1 MRKPEDA
8 TMFTLSGIAIS
19 EGIATGKTLVISHS
33 DEDNLDHLETASM
46 DADAEIARFLKRS
59 EEFAER
65 LQRICSPSQVKD
77 RDIFDAAAGFIS
89 NQHNVEEVIDNIN
102 KGNSAVMAA
111 RMVLQQNLAKF
122 FSGRED
128 PESESDNRELRNIVR
143 EFIYT
148 LSRSEQ
154 LTVDLPVL
162 EKECII
168 VAKDLTPAQFL
179 SLRVDLISALI
190 LESGS
195 PSGHLATV
203 IKELNIPSVFGV
215 SGVTAAI
222 KNGSSLIVDANNG
235 VVIVDPPEATTEIIS
250 EKIDLNSEVFDDSLL
265 NITIACSVGT
275 DRKIGSNRIIR
286 EHGLGLLRSEFLF
299 LSSDHEPAED
309 EMTRVFRDIFCNI
322 DKDAPIAAR
331 TFDFAGD
338 KKPLY
343 PVQVDEDTPL
353 KGYGAC
359 VGTRLLKREIRALL
373 KACPD
378 HRISIVLPLVTRL
391 SESKYLNMLIEQCQK
406 ELIEEGCRISPYE
419 TALMIETPAAVLSAT
434 AFANQCS
441 RFIIGTSSLA
451 DYAAAPRESD
461 VAFTPALAKMIVMA
475 AKAAHDAGVPVGI
488 AGRYASRIELVPFFY
503 RMGATYI
510 TVASYQIYKLRSA
523 VERLNIEDIKPEFDR
538 ALYDKVMQS
547 FTGKELNAIINNL
560 NLREEIE

>member
-1 MRKPEDA
+1 
-8 TMFTLSGIAIS
+8 MFTLSGIAIS

-65 LQRICSPSQVKD
+65 LQRICSPSQFKD

-222 KNGSSLIVDANNG
+222 KNGSPLIVDANNG

-299 LSSDHEPAED
+299 LSSDH
-309 EMTRVFRDIFCNI
+309 
-322 DKDAPIAAR
+322 
-331 TFDFAGD
+331 
-338 KKPLY
+338 
-343 PVQVDEDTPL
+343 
-353 KGYGAC
+353 
-359 VGTRLLKREIRALL
+359 
-373 KACPD
+373 
-378 HRISIVLPLVTRL
+378 
-391 SESKYLNMLIEQCQK
+391 
-406 ELIEEGCRISPYE
+406 
-419 TALMIETPAAVLSAT
+419 
-434 AFANQCS
+434 
-441 RFIIGTSSLA
+441 
-451 DYAAAPRESD
+451 
-461 VAFTPALAKMIVMA
+461 
-475 AKAAHDAGVPVGI
+475 
-488 AGRYASRIELVPFFY
+488 
-503 RMGATYI
+503 
-510 TVASYQIYKLRSA
+510 
-523 VERLNIEDIKPEFDR
+523 
-538 ALYDKVMQS
+538 
-547 FTGKELNAIINNL
+547 
-560 NLREEIE
+560 